1 MDGHLKTKASPT
13 EYNLIDRS
21 INATDTVLSYMH
33 FYDNNGNITR
43 YCDAQGNVVA
53 SYTYD
58 AFGNTIAQSG
68 AMADNFCH
76 RFSTKYFDSETGLYY
91 YGYRYYSPPLMRWL
105 NRDPIEEQGGANL
118 YAMCRN
124 QPTIAFDTDGQYEWT
139 EESAT
144 AALRDA
150 VREFRQYGWNFAA
163 DALAHF
169 VDGAGNNVDLSQ
181 YSGDISGNP
190 GWRQRFLDNVSS
202 KLSIGENKM
211 IGDIEHEAN
220 FHRDLS
226 REDFNSQALFSQQF
240 SYRFQRYNSGNLF
253 YALYGS
259 RYSYVGTA
267 SKTKEK
273 IGGDCCTKLDI
284 NLSVSTWDALT
295 YPAGVGRK
303 YFKQYS
309 AAMYLESLRTPA
321 DNQKWFVPYIYLL
334 WNESGSWVKCTRKY
348 RSGTR
353 TESWKRR

>member
-1 MDGHLKTKASPT
+1 METHLKKDALPT

-21 INATDTVLSYMH
+21 INATDSVPSYMH

-43 YCDAQGNVVA
+43 YCDASGNVVA

-58 AFGNTIAQSG
+58 AFGNTIASG
-68 AMADNFCH
+68 PLADFFQH
-76 RFSTKYFDSETGLYY
+76 RFSTKYFDPEIGLYY
-91 YGYRYYSPPLMRWL
+91 YGYRFYSPELMRWL
-105 NRDPIEEQGGANL
+105 NRDPIEEQGGVNL

-124 QPTIAFDTDGQYEWT
+124 HPTIAFDTDGQYEWT

-334 WNESGSWVKCTRKY
+334 WNESGSWVKCTGKY